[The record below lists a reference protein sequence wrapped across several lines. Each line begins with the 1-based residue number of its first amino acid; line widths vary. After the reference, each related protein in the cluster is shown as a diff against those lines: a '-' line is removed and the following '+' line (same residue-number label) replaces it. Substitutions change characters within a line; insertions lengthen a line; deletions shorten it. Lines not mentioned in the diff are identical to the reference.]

1 MIALSSAFYQ
11 HVINID
17 LNISPNLLYE
27 HLVHE
32 PLICRACVFE
42 AEWHYFV
49 AEEALAGYKLSLLLI
64 CFVHFDL
71 IIT

>member
-1 MIALSSAFYQ
+1 MIALSLALYQ
-11 HVINID
+11 HVVNVD
-17 LNISPNLLYE
+17 LDISPNLLCK

-42 AEWHYFV
+42 AEWHYFI
-49 AEEALAGYKLSLLLI
+49 AKEALASYELSLLLI

-71 IIT
+71 VIT